1 MSPRRLRAITPIA
14 VARTRVI
21 RGGGEKTTNLGH
33 GLEGGGRK
41 SSVLCRYL
49 LCPTISLLY
58 TLIWYREIIVRI
70 PVVVVN
76 TADIYAR

>member
-33 GLEGGGRK
+33 GLEGGGGNRLF
-41 SSVLCRYL
+41 S
-49 LCPTISLLY
+49 
-58 TLIWYREIIVRI
+58 
-70 PVVVVN
+70 
-76 TADIYAR
+76 ADICCARQYRYCTR